1 MPFPRSKKQ
10 IVFMMISFTLLVA
23 LFFKPA
29 FALNGSDDIASVKKT
44 SQAFT
49 RIAKSVSPAVVFVK
63 VEYTPKPGQEGGAAP
78 YNNPFDLYGEEFLE
92 RFFGLRP
99 PHGVPPYGDRKQ
111 TGQGSGFIISKDGY
125 ILTNH
130 HVVGE
135 ADKITVVLEGEKEY
149 EAKRIG
155 TDPKSDVAII
165 KINAPKEFPVLP
177 LGNSDTL
184 EVGEWVIAVG
194 NPFGLSHTITAGI
207 VSAKGRNAV
216 GIADY
221 EDFIQTDAAINPGNS
236 GGPLVNIDGEAIGIN
251 SAIFSRSGGYMGI
264 GFAIP
269 INMVKVIKDQ
279 LIEKG
284 SVTRGY
290 LGVMIQD
297 LDADMIKS
305 FNLDPQTKGVLI
317 ADISQDSPAEKAG
330 MKRGDVVIRFD
341 GQEITSVQQFRNL
354 VGLTKTDKKVAV
366 VAIRNGKNE
375 EFKVMVG
382 SLKDEEIKVA
392 TESDTLTRL
401 GMNVQNLT
409 ADLAR
414 QFGYDKQEGVLITE
428 VEMGTPAQ
436 AAGIRPGMLILEVN
450 RSPVKSTKDLIKAID
465 NSKKSKK
472 ILFLLSDTKY
482 TRYVMLDIE

>member
-1 MPFPRSKKQ
+1 
-10 IVFMMISFTLLVA
+10 
-23 LFFKPA
+23 
-29 FALNGSDDIASVKKT
+29 
-44 SQAFT
+44 
-49 RIAKSVSPAVVFVK
+49 
-63 VEYTPKPGQEGGAAP
+63 
-78 YNNPFDLYGEEFLE
+78 
-92 RFFGLRP
+92 
-99 PHGVPPYGDRKQ
+99 
-111 TGQGSGFIISKDGY
+111 
-125 ILTNH
+125 
-130 HVVGE
+130 
-135 ADKITVVLEGEKEY
+135 
-149 EAKRIG
+149 
-155 TDPKSDVAII
+155 
-165 KINAPKEFPVLP
+165 
-177 LGNSDTL
+177 
-184 EVGEWVIAVG
+184 
-194 NPFGLSHTITAGI
+194 
-207 VSAKGRNAV
+207 
-216 GIADY
+216 
-221 EDFIQTDAAINPGNS
+221 
-236 GGPLVNIDGEAIGIN
+236 
-251 SAIFSRSGGYMGI
+251 
-264 GFAIP
+264 
-269 INMVKVIKDQ
+269 
-279 LIEKG
+279 
-284 SVTRGY
+284 
-290 LGVMIQD
+290 
-297 LDADMIKS
+297 
-305 FNLDPQTKGVLI
+305 
-317 ADISQDSPAEKAG
+317 

-392 TESDTLTRL
+392 AESDTLTRL